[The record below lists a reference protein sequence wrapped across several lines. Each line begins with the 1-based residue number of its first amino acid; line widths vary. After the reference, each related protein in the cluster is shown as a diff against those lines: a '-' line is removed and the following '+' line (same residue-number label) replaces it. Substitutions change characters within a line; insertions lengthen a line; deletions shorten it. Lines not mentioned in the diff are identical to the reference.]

1 MTTSFSKI
9 SYIKLKSNKVL
20 YNKRH
25 KQFILVFSDL
35 RLRTYS
41 KLKMICMLYF
51 NSIEFYFF

>member
-1 MTTSFSKI
+1 MTTSFTKI

-51 NSIEFYFF
+51 N